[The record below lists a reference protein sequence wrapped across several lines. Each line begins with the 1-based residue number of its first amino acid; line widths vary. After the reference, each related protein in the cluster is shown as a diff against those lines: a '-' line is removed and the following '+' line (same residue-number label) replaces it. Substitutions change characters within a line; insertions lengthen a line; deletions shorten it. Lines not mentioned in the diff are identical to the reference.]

1 MLREATKAEM
11 IPPIDVTKLPAAAQ
25 KILDP
30 AGPLPLKN
38 MAAKAVVPGLK
49 PADLIVVVALLA
61 EGEGPHAELAQKTVA
76 NLPGPVL
83 NGALGA
89 DLEPFVIDKLAAAYI
104 DDLAVMEKLLA
115 MPRIDLGTIETIAG
129 RCKEHVAELIATNEQ
144 RMLAHPPIIERLY
157 MNKATRMSTAD
168 RIIELAVRNKLEL
181 TGIPAYKEVAIAIG
195 QELVAEPTE
204 EPTPDDILFRET
216 LDEGAALAFDPNAED
231 THVVSDD
238 GAEEVAA
245 KFVPL
250 YARVGQMTIAQK
262 IRIAL
267 VGDAAER
274 LLLMRDS
281 NRLVA
286 GAAIRSPLL
295 QEPEV
300 VRASASRVVSEEVLK
315 TISLNKDWVQNYQ
328 VKVNLV
334 TNPRTPFP
342 MAVRLVPY
350 LREHE
355 LKAISKSKNVTGP
368 IAQAAKQQLNRKVR

>member
-1 MLREATKAEM
+1 MGSEQGRM
-11 IPPIDVTKLPAAAQ
+11 ISPIDVTKLPAGAQ

-30 AGPLPLKN
+30 AGPAPLKN

-61 EGEGPHAELAQKTVA
+61 DGEGPHAELARQTMAK
-76 NLPGPVL
+76 LPPPVL

-89 DLEPFVIDKLAAAYI
+89 DLEPFVIDKLAPAYL
-104 DDLAVMEKLLA
+104 DDVSVMERLLG
-115 MPRIDLGTIETIAG
+115 MPRIDLTTIESVAG
-129 RCKEHVAELIATNEQ
+129 RCKEDVAELIATNEQ

-157 MNKATRMSTAD
+157 MNKSTRMSTAD

-195 QELVAEPTE
+195 QELIAEPSA

-216 LDEGAALAFDPNAED
+216 LDEGASLAFDPNAED
-231 THVVSDD
+231 THVVAAD
-238 GAEEVAA
+238 GEEKVAA

-250 YARVGQMTIAQK
+250 YARVGLMTIAQK
-262 IRIAL
+262 IRIAM

-300 VRASASRVVSEEVLK
+300 VRASASRVVSEEVLR

-334 TNPRTPFP
+334 MNPRTPFP

-355 LKAISKSKNVTGP
+355 LKSISKSKNVTGP

>member
-1 MLREATKAEM
+1 M
-11 IPPIDVTKLPAAAQ
+11 IPPIDVTKLPPAAQ

-30 AGPLPLKN
+30 AGPAPLKN

-61 EGEGPHAELAQKTVA
+61 DSDGPHAEVA
-76 NLPGPVL
+76 RQTIAKLPPPVL

-89 DLEPFVIDKLAAAYI
+89 DLEPFVIDKLAPAYI
-104 DDLAVMEKLLA
+104 DDVAVMEKLLA
-115 MPRIDLGTIETIAG
+115 MPRIALTTIEG
-129 RCKEHVAELIATNEQ
+129 VSGKCKEFVAELIATNEQ

-195 QELVAEPTE
+195 QELIAEPSE
-204 EPTPDDILFRET
+204 EPTPDDILFKET
-216 LDEGAALAFDPNAED
+216 LGEGEALSFDPSAED
-231 THVVSDD
+231 THVVSED
-238 GAEEVAA
+238 GEEQVAA

-262 IRIAL
+262 IRVAM
-267 VGDAAER
+267 VGNAAER

-286 GAAIRSPLL
+286 SAAIRSPLI
-295 QEPEV
+295 QDPEV
-300 VRASASRVVSEEVLK
+300 VRASSSRVVSEEVLK
-315 TISLNKDWVQNYQ
+315 AITLNKDWVQNYQ

-334 TNPRTPFP
+334 MNPRTPFP

-355 LKAISKSKNVTGP
+355 LKTISKSKNVTGP
-368 IAQAAKQQLNRKVR
+368 IAQAAKQQLNRKVK

>member
-1 MLREATKAEM
+1 M

-30 AGPLPLKN
+30 AGPAPLKN

-49 PADLIVVVALLA
+49 PADLVAVLALLG
-61 EGEGPHAELAQKTVA
+61 EGDGPHAEVA
-76 NLPGPVL
+76 RQTMAKLPLPVL

-89 DLEPFVIDKLAAAYI
+89 DLEPFVIDKLAPAYI
-104 DDLAVMEKLLA
+104 DDVSVMERLLG
-115 MPRIDLGTIETIAG
+115 MPRIALTTIEVSAG

-144 RMLAHPPIIERLY
+144 RMLAHPAIIERLY

-195 QELVAEPTE
+195 QELIAEPTA
-204 EPTPDDILFRET
+204 EPTPDDVLFRET

-231 THVVSDD
+231 THVLS
-238 GAEEVAA
+238 EEGEEQVAA

-250 YARVGQMTIAQK
+250 YARVGLMTTAQK

-286 GAAIRSPLL
+286 GAAIRSPLI
-295 QEPEV
+295 QDPEV
-300 VRASASRVVSEEVLK
+300 VRASASRVVSEEVLRA
-315 TISLNKDWVQNYQ
+315 ISLNKDWVQNYQ

-334 TNPRTPFP
+334 MNPRTPFP

-355 LKAISKSKNVTGP
+355 LKSISKSKNVTGP
-368 IAQAAKQQLNRKVR
+368 IAQAAKQQLNRKSR

>member
-1 MLREATKAEM
+1 M
-11 IPPIDVTKLPAAAQ
+11 IPPIDVTKLPPAAQ

-30 AGPLPLKN
+30 AGPAPLKN
-38 MAAKAVVPGLK
+38 MAAKAVIPGLK
-49 PADLIVVVALLA
+49 PADLLIVVALLA
-61 EGEGPHAELAQKTVA
+61 DGDGPHAEVARQTVA
-76 NLPGPVL
+76 KLPPPVL

-89 DLEPFVIDKLAAAYI
+89 DLEPFVIDKLAPSYV
-104 DDLAVMEKLLA
+104 DDVPVMEKLLA
-115 MPRIDLGTIETIAG
+115 MPRIALTTIESIAG
-129 RCKEHVAELIATNEQ
+129 LCKEHVAELIATNEQ

-157 MNKATRMSTAD
+157 MNKSTRMSTAD

-195 QELVAEPTE
+195 QELIAEPSE
-204 EPTPDDILFRET
+204 EPTPDDVLFHET

-231 THVVSDD
+231 THVISED
-238 GAEEVAA
+238 GEEAVAE
-245 KFVPL
+245 KFIPL
-250 YARVGQMTIAQK
+250 YARVGMMTIAQK

-267 VGDAAER
+267 VGDAAAR

-286 GAAIRSPLL
+286 GAAIRSPLI
-295 QEPEV
+295 QDPEV

-334 TNPRTPFP
+334 MNPRTPFP
-342 MAVRLVPY
+342 TAMRLVPY

-355 LKAISKSKNVTGP
+355 LKTISKSKNVTGP
-368 IAQAAKQQLNRKVR
+368 IAQAAKQQLNRKVK

>member
-1 MLREATKAEM
+1 M
-11 IPPIDVTKLPAAAQ
+11 IPPIDVTKLPAGAQ

-30 AGPLPLKN
+30 AGPAPLKN

-61 EGEGPHAELAQKTVA
+61 EGDGPHAEQARQTLAK
-76 NLPGPVL
+76 LPPPVL

-89 DLEPFVIDKLAAAYI
+89 DLEPFVIDKLAPAYI
-104 DDLAVMEKLLA
+104 DDVSVMERLLG
-115 MPRIDLGTIETIAG
+115 MPRIAFTTIESAAG
-129 RCKEHVAELIATNEQ
+129 HCKEHVAELIATNEQ

-157 MNKATRMSTAD
+157 MNKSTRMSTAD

-195 QELVAEPTE
+195 QELIAEPSE
-204 EPTPDDILFRET
+204 EPTPDDILFKET

-231 THVVSDD
+231 THEVSED
-238 GAEEVAA
+238 GEEKLAA

-250 YARVGQMTIAQK
+250 YARVGLMTIAQK
-262 IRIAL
+262 IRIAM

-286 GAAIRSPLL
+286 GAAIRSPLI
-295 QEPEV
+295 QDPEV
-300 VRASASRVVSEEVLK
+300 VRASASRVVSEEVLR

-334 TNPRTPFP
+334 MNPRTPFP
-342 MAVRLVPY
+342 MAIRLVPY
-350 LREHE
+350 LRDHE
-355 LKAISKSKNVTGP
+355 LKSISKSKNVSGP
-368 IAQAAKQQLNRKVR
+368 IAQAAKQQLNRKAR

>member
-1 MLREATKAEM
+1 M
-11 IPPIDVTKLPAAAQ
+11 IAPIDVSLMSAAAQ

-30 AGPLPLKN
+30 ETPSAVKT

-49 PADLIVVVALLA
+49 PADLVVLVVLLA
-61 EGEGPHAELAQKTVA
+61 AGEGNLAELAQQTLA
-76 NLPGPVL
+76 HLPAPIL
-83 NGALGA
+83 SGALDV
-89 DLEPFVIDKLAAAYI
+89 DLEPLVVDRLVEFYVADVP
-104 DDLAVMEKLLA
+104 VMERLVS
-115 MPRIDLGTIETIAG
+115 MPRIALETVERAAG
-129 RCKEHVAELIATNEQ
+129 RCGEHVAEILATNEQ

-168 RIIELAVRNKLEL
+168 RIIELAVRNRLEL

-195 QELVAEPTE
+195 QELIAEAAA

-216 LDEGAALAFDPNAED
+216 LDEGARIAFDPEAED
-231 THVVSDD
+231 THVVSDE
-238 GAEEVAA
+238 GAEEVAK

-250 YARVGQMTIAQK
+250 YARLGQMTIAQK
-262 IRIAL
+262 IRVAIL
-267 VGDAAER
+267 GSAAER

-286 GAAIRSPLL
+286 AAAIRSPLI

-300 VRASASRVVSEEVLK
+300 IRVSASRVVSEEVLR
-315 TISLNKDWVQNYQ
+315 TISINKDWVRNYQ

-334 TNPRTPFP
+334 MNPRTPFP
-342 MAVRLVPY
+342 MATRLVPY

-355 LKAISKSKNVTGP
+355 LKTIAKSKNVSGP
-368 IAQAAKQQLNRKVR
+368 IALAAKQQLNRKKR